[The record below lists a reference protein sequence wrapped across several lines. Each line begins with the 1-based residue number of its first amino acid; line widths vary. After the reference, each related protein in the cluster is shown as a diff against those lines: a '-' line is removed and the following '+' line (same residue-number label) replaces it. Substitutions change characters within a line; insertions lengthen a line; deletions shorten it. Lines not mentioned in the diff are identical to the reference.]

1 MKGVKTMV
9 AAVSWLR
16 TVVSGVMV
24 TTNIII
30 KQMMYTLR
38 VRSANAVTVIILCVE
53 KSVNKHMLWKSLYI
67 ASAVL
72 HCPQYYI
79 LWQVYE
85 YS

>member
-1 MKGVKTMV
+1 MAPYHSVRSDGDNQHHYYWKV
-9 AAVSWLR
+9 
-16 TVVSGVMV
+16 
-24 TTNIII
+24 

-38 VRSANAVTVIILCVE
+38 VRSANAVIVIILCVE